1 MRAYLEAGLEP
12 RGALQV
18 AGRVLDRGFDTLAT
32 VVLAVYDPDRRV
44 LRYATAG
51 HPPPV
56 FLGEADHV
64 PVTRSSSPPIGAM
77 LPTGLRQTT
86 VSLPAGSAACFFTDG
101 LIEARRDGELI
112 GRLGL
117 VEMIRELG
125 PRATASQLLR
135 KVAATA
141 DHVGDDMA
149 ACMFRVADGDATDVA
164 APRVEELELLE
175 SDPVGPVLE
184 PFLTACGVAPATIE
198 RRIAT
203 AERVV
208 AAAGGAIVNVS
219 FPPVGPPRIEID
231 PANVES
237 LAAAHAVRAAV

>member
-1 MRAYLEAGLEP
+1 
-12 RGALQV
+12 
-18 AGRVLDRGFDTLAT
+18 
-32 VVLAVYDPDRRV
+32 V
-44 LRYATAG
+44 LRYASAG

-101 LIEARRDGELI
+101 LIEARRDGDLV

-117 VEMIRELG
+117 VEIIRELG
-125 PRATASQLLR
+125 PHATASQLLD

-149 ACMFRVADGDATDVA
+149 ACMFGGGDGPAADDSP
-164 APRVEELELLE
+164 PRLEELELLE
-175 SDPVGPVLE
+175 GDAIAPVLD

-208 AAAGGAIVNVS
+208 AAAGGAVVS
-219 FPPVGPPRIEID
+219 VRFLPARPPRIEID

-237 LAAAHAVRAAV
+237 LAAAHAVRAAG